1 MPMDRFLEYL
11 SHHPW
16 LTTGTAVV
24 AALLV
29 VYELRTRAESRL
41 SVSPQDLIRLMGQ
54 GALLLDLRPAEQYRL
69 GHVAGARQMD
79 GAQILKAADT
89 LKKYKEKPVIVYDD
103 TGSLTG
109 AAVRQLNAQGFTQ
122 AVALRGG
129 LAAWR
134 ADHQPLVR

>member
-1 MPMDRFLEYL
+1 MDRFLEYL

-16 LTTGTAVV
+16 LSTGTAVV

-29 VYELRTRAESRL
+29 VYELRTQSESRS

-54 GALLLDLRPAEQYRL
+54 GALLLDLRPAEQFRL
-69 GHVAGARQMD
+69 GHVAGARQID
-79 GAQILKAADT
+79 GAEILKAADT
-89 LKKYKEKPVIVYDD
+89 LKKYKEKPVVVYDD

-109 AAVRQLNAQGFTQ
+109 SAVRQLASQGFTR
-122 AVALRGG
+122 AVSLKGG

-134 ADHQPLVR
+134 AENQPLVR